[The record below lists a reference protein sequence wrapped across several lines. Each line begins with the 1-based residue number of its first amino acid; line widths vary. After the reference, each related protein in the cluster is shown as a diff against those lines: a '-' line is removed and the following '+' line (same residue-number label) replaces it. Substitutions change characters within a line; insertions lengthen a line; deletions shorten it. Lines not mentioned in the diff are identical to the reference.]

1 MTQSLEE
8 IAKQF
13 ESSCNNY
20 HNNLQYRE
28 YKEKLNTM
36 YSKNVNRVRIR
47 TKRNWHE
54 REGIY

>member
-20 HNNLQYRE
+20 HNNLQYIE
-28 YKEKLNTM
+28 YKEKLNAM

-54 REGIY
+54 RGGIY

>member
-20 HNNLQYRE
+20 HNNLQYIE
-28 YKEKLNTM
+28 YKEKLNAM

-47 TKRNWHE
+47 TKCN
-54 REGIY
+54 